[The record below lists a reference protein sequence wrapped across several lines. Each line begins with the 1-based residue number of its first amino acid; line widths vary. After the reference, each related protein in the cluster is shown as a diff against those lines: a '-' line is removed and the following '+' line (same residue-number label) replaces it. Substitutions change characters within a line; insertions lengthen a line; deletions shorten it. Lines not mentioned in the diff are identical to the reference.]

1 MIHVVAQV
9 TLKRGTAPQ
18 FLREFRDLAI
28 LVRQEPGCVDYFP
41 AQDVNMGLQN
51 QHLAPDRVTV
61 LEKWASRKALE
72 SHLRSGHMRGFQER
86 IKDIVLDMN
95 LTIVEEV

>member
-1 MIHVVAQV
+1 MIHVVAHV
-9 TLKRGTAPQ
+9 TLKPGMAPL
-18 FLREFRDLAI
+18 FLREFRDLAV
-28 LVRQEPGCVDYFP
+28 LVRQEPGCIDYFP
-41 AQDVNMGLQN
+41 AQDVNMTLEN
-51 QHLAPDRVTV
+51 QQISADSVTV

-86 IKDIVLDMN
+86 IKHIVIDLK

>member
-1 MIHVVAQV
+1 MIHVMARF
-9 TLKRGTAPQ
+9 TLKRGMAPL

-28 LVRQEPGCVDYFP
+28 LVRQEAGCVDYFP
-41 AQDVNMGLQN
+41 GQDVRMDLESQQLN
-51 QHLAPDRVTV
+51 QDSVTV
-61 LEKWASRKALE
+61 LEKWTSRKALE

-86 IKDIVLDMN
+86 VKDIVVDAV

>member
-9 TLKRGTAPQ
+9 TLKRGTAPL

-41 AQDVNMGLQN
+41 AQDVDMGLQSQPLN
-51 QHLAPDRVTV
+51 PDRVTV
-61 LEKWASRKALE
+61 LEKWTSRRALE
-72 SHLRSGHMRGFQER
+72 SHLRSGHMRGFQDR
-86 IKDIVLDMN
+86 IKDIVIDMN

>member
-9 TLKRGTAPQ
+9 TLKRGTVPL

-41 AQDVNMGLQN
+41 AQDVDMGLHYQP
-51 QHLAPDRVTV
+51 LDSDRVTV
-61 LEKWASRKALE
+61 LEKWTSRRALE
-72 SHLRSGHMRGFQER
+72 SHLRSGHMRGFQDR

>member
-9 TLKRGTAPQ
+9 TLKRGTAPL
-18 FLREFRDLAI
+18 FLREFRDLAV

-41 AQDVNMGLQN
+41 AQDVDMGLASQP
-51 QHLAPDRVTV
+51 LDPDRVTV
-61 LEKWASRKALE
+61 LEKWASRRALE
-72 SHLRSGHMRGFQER
+72 SHLRSGHMRGFEDR
-86 IKDIVLDMN
+86 IKDIVLDMK